1 MVPVCVF
8 GVLSLSR
15 TFQFQRVDE
24 TVGRS
29 LTKMK
34 RADLENR
41 HVTLCELSIILFSL
55 WIFNFRC
62 DVIMNRS
69 LEILKP
75 TRHLK
80 KRHPNRT
87 P

>member
-1 MVPVCVF
+1 MVSVCVF
-8 GVLSLSR
+8 VVLSLSR
-15 TFQFQRVDE
+15 TFRVQRVDE
-24 TVGRS
+24 IVGRNQ
-29 LTKMK
+29 TKMK

-41 HVTLCELSIILFSL
+41 HVTLYELSIILFSL

-69 LEILKP
+69 LKVLKP

>member
-1 MVPVCVF
+1 MVSVCVF
-8 GVLSLSR
+8 VVLSLSR

-24 TVGRS
+24 IVGRNQ
-29 LTKMK
+29 TKMK

-41 HVTLCELSIILFSL
+41 LVTLYELSIILFSL

-69 LEILKP
+69 LEDLKP

-80 KRHPNRT
+80 KRHPSRT

>member
-1 MVPVCVF
+1 MVSVCVF
-8 GVLSLSR
+8 VVLSLSW

-24 TVGRS
+24 IVGRNQ
-29 LTKMK
+29 TKTK

-41 HVTLCELSIILFSL
+41 HVTLYELSIILFSL

-62 DVIMNRS
+62 DAIMNRS
-69 LEILKP
+69 LEVLEP